1 MIFFFI
7 LRFVHCDPHP
17 GNLLVTLEPDNPS
30 NPLITLL
37 DHGLY
42 QNLKSNFRRSYCGLW
57 MSVLNRDVPGI
68 KSHSKALNV
77 GDLAE
82 LFACM
87 VTGRSWASITAGID
101 RQGKTVAEEDEIKR
115 EAGKYLPQISAV
127 SMLIA
132 YKMQRW
138 RDLQQLK
145 GTSVI

>member
-1 MIFFFI
+1 
-7 LRFVHCDPHP
+7 
-17 GNLLVTLEPDNPS
+17 VTLEPDNPS
-30 NPLITLL
+30 NPVITLL

-42 QNLKSNFRRSYCGLW
+42 QNLKSSFRRSYCGLW

-101 RQGKTVAEEDEIKR
+101 RHGKTAAEEDEIKR

-127 SMLIA
+127 SHTFVLLHLGHKKYRQPCLLCTPRNF
-132 YKMQRW
+132 YKVQNF
-138 RDLQQLK
+138 
-145 GTSVI
+145 